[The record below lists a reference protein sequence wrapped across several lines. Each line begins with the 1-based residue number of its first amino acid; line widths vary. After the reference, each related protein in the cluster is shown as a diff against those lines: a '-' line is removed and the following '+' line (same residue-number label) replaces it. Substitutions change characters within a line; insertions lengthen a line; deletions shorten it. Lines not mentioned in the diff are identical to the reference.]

1 MGWNRLEGRPRT
13 DDFDETL
20 RAEVRDPLW
29 MLTRQHQLGE
39 FRGNDAGSPVFAK
52 VKVATTRIDR
62 YQVKEAKSQPY
73 DESIPLE
80 TRVERRPLPMSLSFR
95 LQIGQYWCRL
105 LDKAKDEGRLSR
117 DYKADFLKTFPISL
131 PDPKKIVISGIDKQ
145 AVGQVAAEVRS
156 FRPPEPYKGKG
167 VRYAGEYVR
176 RKVGKAFAATGA

>member
-1 MGWNRLEGRPRT
+1 MTDKTFQGWQFVEILQHTPIPTVMGWNRLEGRPRT

-105 LDKAKDEGRLSR
+105 LDKAKESGLSENLS
-117 DYKADFLKTFPISL
+117 DFAP
-131 PDPKKIVISGIDKQ
+131 
-145 AVGQVAAEVRS
+145 RS
-156 FRPPEPYKGKG
+156 
-167 VRYAGEYVR
+167 
-176 RKVGKAFAATGA
+176 